1 MERLADKR
9 TLITGAGSGL
19 GRGAALRF
27 AGEGAAVLCVDRDR
41 DGAEGTAAA
50 IREVGGTAVACAA
63 DVAVEADAERMV
75 AQAVEAFGGLDV
87 LFANAGIAGVGTG
100 AECTLADWDRVIAVN
115 LTGVFLSA
123 KYALR
128 RMLAQ
133 GTGGSIVNQASV
145 GGLVGVAGI
154 APYAAAKA
162 GVIGLTR
169 QLAAEYGP
177 QRIRVN
183 AICPGTVPTPLV
195 RATYRDRGGYG
206 TGTGESP
213 DETLELQRV
222 RRFPL
227 GRLGEEDDIAYAALF
242 LACDESSW
250 VTGQVWAVDG
260 GMTAV

>member
-1 MERLADKR
+1 MQRLAGKR

-19 GRGAALRF
+19 GRASALRF
-27 AGEGAAVLCVDRDR
+27 AQEGAAVLCVDRDEAS
-41 DGAEGTAAA
+41 AEAAA
-50 IREVGGTAVACAA
+50 AGVREAGGAAVACAA
-63 DVAVEADAERMV
+63 DVASEPDAERMV
-75 AQAVEAFGGLDV
+75 AEAVEAFGGLDV

-100 AECTLADWDRVIAVN
+100 ADCTLADWERVLSVN

-123 KYALR
+123 KHALR
-128 RMLAQ
+128 RMIAQ
-133 GTGGSIVNQASV
+133 DTGGSIVNQASV

-177 QRIRVN
+177 ARIRVN
-183 AICPGTVPTPLV
+183 ALCPGTVPTPLV
-195 RATYRDRGGYG
+195 RETYRERGGYG
-206 TGTGESP
+206 TGTGETP
-213 DETLELQRV
+213 DETLELQRL

-242 LACDESSW
+242 LASDESSW
-250 VTGQVWAVDG
+250 VTGQAWAVDG

>member
-1 MERLADKR
+1 MDRLAGKR

-19 GRGAALRF
+19 GRGSALRF
-27 AGEGAAVLCVDRDR
+27 AEEGAAVLCVDRDAVS
-41 DGAEGTAAA
+41 AEETAALVRA
-50 IREVGGTAVACAA
+50 AGGTATACTA
-63 DVAVEADAERMV
+63 DVSVEDDAERMV
-75 AQAVEAFGGLDV
+75 AEAVAAFGGLDV

-100 AECTLADWDRVIAVN
+100 ADCTLADWERVIAVN

-123 KYALR
+123 KHALR

-133 GTGGSIVNQASV
+133 GTGGSLVNQASV

-177 QRIRVN
+177 ERIRVN
-183 AICPGTVPTPLV
+183 ALCPGTVPTPLV

-227 GRLGEEDDIAYAALF
+227 GRLGAEDDIAFAALF
-242 LACDESSW
+242 LASDESSW